1 MLEETKQKLRGK
13 APILRTFKTQ
23 PIQKLQNTE
32 CIIYLNSLTRAAQDK
47 HNEVGNKE
55 KQEKQG

>member
-13 APILRTFKTQ
+13 APILRTFKRQ

-32 CIIYLNSLTRAAQDK
+32 CIIYLNRLTRAAQDK

-55 KQEKQG
+55 KHEKQG